1 MLLYQ
6 IAKRADV
13 RIIYSEKDIERNFKN
28 HFGAI
33 SFSTHLM
40 STCIVISCVIIR
52 DVKLNTIG
60 PTLSGE
66 ENNKNELDESAMAAG
81 TNA

>member
-1 MLLYQ
+1 M
-6 IAKRADV
+6 
-13 RIIYSEKDIERNFKN
+13 
-28 HFGAI
+28 
-33 SFSTHLM
+33 
-40 STCIVISCVIIR
+40 R

-66 ENNKNELDESAMAAG
+66 ENSKNELDEIAMAAG

>member
-1 MLLYQ
+1 M
-6 IAKRADV
+6 AKRMDV
-13 RIIYSEKDIERNFKN
+13 MIIYRAKFIVRNFRN

-52 DVKLNTIG
+52 DVKLNTMG
-60 PTLSGE
+60 PIVSGD
-66 ENNKNELDESAMAAG
+66 ENSRNELDEIAIAAG
-81 TNA
+81 TKA